1 VKTYSLLINVYIISN
16 FSLQNFFFFFFF
28 PFILLSGILRSTDIA
43 DDNSFVYWDK
53 QGWRLLCTT
62 ECIFVYVHW
71 PNHHMGSAQLLCI
84 TSHCIP
90 QRNFR
95 MVAGVLFNHLFF
107 FFDNILFNH
116 PLPEYIYIYIW
127 VCVC

>member
-1 VKTYSLLINVYIISN
+1 MRIGSHIKISIPSL
-16 FSLQNFFFFFFF
+16 F
-28 PFILLSGILRSTDIA
+28 PFLLLLGILRSTDIA

-95 MVAGVLFNHLFF
+95 MVAGVLFNHL
-107 FFDNILFNH
+107 
-116 PLPEYIYIYIW
+116 LPDYIYIYMG
-127 VCVC
+127 VCVLEYEIFYLILCGTCASQTT